1 MVVSVRGHAWIPS
14 GARMRV
20 EWTNGVEANR
30 EKIED

>member
-14 GARMRV
+14 ARKRV
-20 EWTNGVEANR
+20 EWTNCVEANR